1 MSKPFAAQQFQKLL
15 RVPSAQSRVVL
26 TISKTIAEVAPS
38 ADHLLGRTA
47 TYSQLQARTSDKIRS
62 TSVLRHVV
70 RILVP
75 HVDDPSPNLNLP
87 RPSPDGREQR
97 ERRCQLSSEVMN
109 SEIGSIHSKAFGLD
123 CEVN

>member
-1 MSKPFAAQQFQKLL
+1 MKPIWSVSCPA
-15 RVPSAQSRVVL
+15 RPTQSRVVL
-26 TISKTIAEVAPS
+26 TISKTIAQVPPS

-75 HVDDPSPNLNLP
+75 HVDDPSPNLNLTRP
-87 RPSPDGREQR
+87 RTDGRGNGDPN
-97 ERRCQLSSEVMN
+97 CLA
-109 SEIGSIHSKAFGLD
+109 K
-123 CEVN
+123 